1 MGLNSCGTDGKLKRT
16 VLYYLFAL
24 RVLKVCVSMAES
36 NSRRGSASEK
46 AILAEHLCKV
56 FDVKKGTIRRTKSQ
70 VVAVKDVSFEV
81 DYGELFGVVGPNGA
95 GKTTTIKM
103 LTTMLIPTSG
113 NATVLGYDLEKDVTQ
128 IRQKIGIVLGG
139 ERGLYT
145 RVSAVDNLRYFADLY
160 GVSAKVRD
168 KRIKELLEF
177 MGLWERAHDRVETF
191 SKGMKQRLHL
201 ARGLINDPE
210 LIFLDEPTV
219 GLDPEIARETRD
231 MIKELVEKGKTV
243 LLTTHYMFEADEL
256 CKRVAVIRN
265 GEIVALDTPRGL
277 KKYVMDTSVVEVEG
291 FGISDK
297 EVARFKEI
305 SDVLSVSAELAEN
318 KQILKIQTAKGSEI
332 ISEVQDILRN
342 SRIYDIKI
350 KEPTLEDAYLR
361 LVTG

>member
-1 MGLNSCGTDGKLKRT
+1 MT
-16 VLYYLFAL
+16 
-24 RVLKVCVSMAES
+24 ES
-36 NSRRGSASEK
+36 SLAHESASGK
-46 AILAEHLCKV
+46 AIVAEHLCKV
-56 FDVKKGTIRRTKSQ
+56 FEVTKGTIRRTKSK
-70 VVAVKDVSFEV
+70 VVAVKDISFDV

-113 NATVLGYDLEKDVTQ
+113 NATVLGWDLEKDVTK
-128 IRQKIGIVLGG
+128 IREKIGIVLGG

-145 RVSAVDNLRYFADLY
+145 RVNAIDNLRYFADLY
-160 GVSAKVRD
+160 GVPSNIRD
-168 KRIKELLEF
+168 KRVKELLEF
-177 MGLWERAHDRVETF
+177 MGLSERAKDRVETF

-219 GLDPEIARETRD
+219 GLDPEIARETRN
-231 MIKELVEKGKTV
+231 MIKDLVGKGKTI

-265 GEIVALDTPRGL
+265 GEIVALDTPKAL
-277 KKYVMDTSVVEVEG
+277 KKYVMHTSIVEVEG
-291 FGISDK
+291 FGISEK

-305 SDVLSVSAELAEN
+305 QDVLSVSAELAEN

-332 ISEVQDILRN
+332 ISEVQEILRN

-361 LVTG
+361 LVTD